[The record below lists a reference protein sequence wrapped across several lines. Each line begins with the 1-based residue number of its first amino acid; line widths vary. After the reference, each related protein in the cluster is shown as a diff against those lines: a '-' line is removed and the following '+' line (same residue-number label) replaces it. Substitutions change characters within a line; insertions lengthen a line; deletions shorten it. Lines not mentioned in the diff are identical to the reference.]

1 MDADFSSTS
10 IFSNSTFNSGGG
22 ELTTPSPSISS
33 VDVSENAISSSYKG
47 LKILDGNFFSLV
59 EEKSCQEQN
68 QAVARCTLCDK
79 QKEIKGQFSA
89 TTNFLKHLKRTHGQ
103 RNLHTFVPQPT
114 WTASYMDFFDFGGD
128 EEEEEKE
135 CESATSIVAQQQI
148 FNYFS
153 NPSQEFEML
162 EAYPAIKKVFLKTN
176 VILPSSAPVE
186 RLFSFASIT
195 NTPKA
200 NRL

>member
-33 VDVSENAISSSYKG
+33 VD
-47 LKILDGNFFSLV
+47 
-59 EEKSCQEQN
+59 
-68 QAVARCTLCDK
+68 
-79 QKEIKGQFSA
+79 
-89 TTNFLKHLKRTHGQ
+89 
-103 RNLHTFVPQPT
+103 PT